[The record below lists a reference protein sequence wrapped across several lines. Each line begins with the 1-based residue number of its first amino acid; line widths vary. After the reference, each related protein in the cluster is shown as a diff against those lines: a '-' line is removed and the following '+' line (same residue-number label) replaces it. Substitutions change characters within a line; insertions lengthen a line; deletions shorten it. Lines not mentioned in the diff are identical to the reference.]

1 MEAIALEFVKD
12 RSTAVL
18 GTISKDGGVQV
29 APIHYVVDS
38 DSSFL
43 FKSRATSDH
52 ISVLSSN
59 NAAALA
65 VYRHDSSFARKA
77 GVQLKGRILRIADER
92 CMAACVELYSE
103 VFAEAREHFDP
114 VAILVRPDAPSTL
127 FRFVPEWY
135 KFVDGWSDRFDRE
148 YRQW

>member
-1 MEAIALEFVKD
+1 MEAIVLTFVKE

-18 GTISKDGGVQV
+18 GTVSKDGGVQV
-29 APIHYVVDS
+29 APIHYVVDN

-52 ISVLSSN
+52 ISALASN

-65 VYRHDSSFARKA
+65 IYRHDSSFTLKA
-77 GVQLKGRILRIADER
+77 GVQLKGKVLRITDEAE
-92 CMAACVELYSE
+92 MAACVELYSE
-103 VFAEAREHFDP
+103 VFAGARENFDP
-114 VAILVRPDAPSTL
+114 VAVLVLSDAPSTL

-148 YRQW
+148 YRKW